1 MKGGNILAN
10 KILKLI
16 SNEYK
21 QKFES
26 EVSENKLKPSK
37 NVLQNNPDGF
47 KIQITSV
54 HASLSEKNIL

>member
-1 MKGGNILAN
+1 MKGGNIKAN
-10 KILKLI
+10 KIQKLI

-21 QKFES
+21 QVFES
-26 EVSENKLKPSK
+26 EVCENKLKPFK

>member
-26 EVSENKLKPSK
+26 EVCENKLKSFK

-47 KIQITSV
+47 KIQRTSV
-54 HASLSEKNIL
+54 NASSGRKNIL

>member
-1 MKGGNILAN
+1 MKGGNSLAN

-26 EVSENKLKPSK
+26 EVCENKLKPFK

-47 KIQITSV
+47 KIQRTSV
-54 HASLSEKNIL
+54 HASSGQKNIL